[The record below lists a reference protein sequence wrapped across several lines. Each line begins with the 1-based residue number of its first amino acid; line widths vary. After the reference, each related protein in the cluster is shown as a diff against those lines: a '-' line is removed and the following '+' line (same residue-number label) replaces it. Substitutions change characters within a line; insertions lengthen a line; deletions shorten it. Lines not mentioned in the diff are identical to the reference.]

1 MEEKTKYA
9 AVVLALLAGFALFC
23 AGRFSAQLSAA
34 QPWQVNAAQVPAP
47 EEGQPPEASEETGSY
62 PESLLPGEVININTA
77 DVYDLQRLPGIGE
90 KRAEAVAAYREEHGP
105 FQSPEELM
113 EVSGIGPGIF
123 EDLRDYITVN

>member
-1 MEEKTKYA
+1 MD
-9 AVVLALLAGFALFC
+9 
-23 AGRFSAQLSAA
+23 
-34 QPWQVNAAQVPAP
+34 
-47 EEGQPPEASEETGSY
+47 
-62 PESLLPGEVININTA
+62 INTA
-77 DVYDLQRLPGIGE
+77 DAYDLQRLPGIGE